1 MPHVFVKPS
10 LVVQTAVEILQRQR
24 VLQALVTT
32 DGLGDFGGSN
42 NDTINIRVPAIA
54 GAHTRTLR
62 ASDRTLQTDDLVEY
76 SIPVQLTEHVYSAIK
91 LTDEQRT
98 LDINDFARQVV
109 MPQVSAMAYKLED
122 LVADLVDSPS
132 YDEVLA
138 IDPYDTFPG
147 FIDARKKLNDAN
159 VPDQNRILVVGS
171 AVEASIL
178 KDDQFRKHQES
189 GDSNAL
195 RRAYLGDIAGMRVF
209 RSNAIASDTAYEWHP
224 TAFVY
229 VNRAPKASE
238 GVVASASYAADNVA
252 LRWLADWSYSEIGLR
267 SLVDVFT
274 GYKVIT
280 EANGDFVRGVKL
292 RLSITDIDIVGG
304 DFGVTA
310 AAGASHTKQ
319 LKVVDTNGQDVTADC
334 DFDSATPAKATVS
347 ASGLVTGVAAGTS
360 VITATYADPNGGAA
374 HTDTVTATAS

>member
-62 ASDRTLQTDDLVEY
+62 ASDRTLTTDDLVEY

-98 LDINDFARQVV
+98 LDIQDFARQVV

-122 LVADLVDSPS
+122 LIADLVDSPS

-147 FIDARKKLNDAN
+147 FIDARRKLNDAN
-159 VPDQNRILVVGS
+159 VPDQNRVLVVGS
-171 AVEASIL
+171 AVEANIL
-178 KDDQFRKHQES
+178 KDDQFRQFQQS
-189 GDSNAL
+189 GDANAL

-209 RSNAIASDTAYEWHP
+209 RSNAIPADTAYEWHP

-229 VNRAPKASE
+229 VNRAPKMSE

-292 RLSITDIDIVGG
+292 RLSITGINAGA
-304 DFGVTA
+304 DFEVTA
-310 AAGASHTKQ
+310 AAGANHTKQ
-319 LKVVDTNGQDVTADC
+319 LKVVDSNGQDVTADC
-334 DFDSATPAKATVS
+334 TFASATPAKATVS
-347 ASGLVTGVAAGTS
+347 TGGLVTGVAAGTS
-360 VITATYADPNGGAA
+360 VITATYPDPNGGADR
-374 HTDTVTATAS
+374 TDTVTATAS

>member
-62 ASDRTLQTDDLVEY
+62 ASDRTLTTDDLVEY

-98 LDINDFARQVV
+98 LDISDFSRQVLL
-109 MPQVSAMAYKLED
+109 PQVSAVAYKLED
-122 LVADLVDSPS
+122 LVADLVDSPA

-138 IDPYDTFPG
+138 VDPSDTFPA
-147 FIDARKKLNDAN
+147 FIDARRKLNDAN
-159 VPDQNRILVVGS
+159 VPDANRVLVVGS
-171 AVEASIL
+171 SIEAAIL
-178 KDDQFRKHQES
+178 KDDQFRQFNQS

-229 VNRAPKASE
+229 VNRAPKMSE

-252 LRWLADWSYSEIGLR
+252 LRWLADWSYAEIGLR

-280 EANGDFVRGVKL
+280 ESDGSFVRGVKM
-292 RLSITDIDIVGG
+292 RLSITGIDAGA
-304 DFGVTA
+304 DFTVTA
-310 AAGASHTKQ
+310 ASGANHTKQ
-319 LKVVDTNGQDVTADC
+319 IKVKDSNGQDVTASST
-334 DFDSATPAKATVS
+334 FVSATPAKATVS

-360 VITATYADPNGGAA
+360 VVTATYPDPNGGADK
-374 HTDTVTATAS
+374 TDTVTVTVS

>member
-62 ASDRTLQTDDLVEY
+62 ASDRTLTTDDLVEY

-98 LDINDFARQVV
+98 LDIQDFARQVV

-122 LVADLVDSPS
+122 LIADLVDSPS
-132 YDEVLA
+132 YDEVLE

-147 FIDARKKLNDAN
+147 FIDARRKLNDAN
-159 VPDQNRILVVGS
+159 VPDQNRVLVVGS
-171 AVEASIL
+171 AVEANIL
-178 KDDQFRKHQES
+178 KDDQFRQFQQS
-189 GDSNAL
+189 GDANAL

-209 RSNAIASDTAYEWHP
+209 RSNAIPADTAYEWHP

-229 VNRAPKASE
+229 VNRAPKMSE

-292 RLSITDIDIVGG
+292 RLSVTGINAGA
-304 DFGVTA
+304 DFEVTA
-310 AAGASHTKQ
+310 AAGANHTKQ
-319 LKVVDTNGQDVTADC
+319 LKVVDSNGQDVTADC
-334 DFDSATPAKATVS
+334 TFASATPAKATVS
-347 ASGLVTGVAAGTS
+347 TGGLVTGVAAGTS
-360 VITATYADPNGGAA
+360 VITATYPDPNGGADR
-374 HTDTVTATAS
+374 TDTVTATAS

>member
-62 ASDRTLQTDDLVEY
+62 ASDRTLTTDDLVEY

-98 LDINDFARQVV
+98 LDIQDFARQVV

-122 LVADLVDSPS
+122 LIADLVDSPS

-138 IDPYDTFPG
+138 IDPSDTFPG
-147 FIDARKKLNDAN
+147 FIDARRKLNDAN
-159 VPDQNRILVVGS
+159 VPDQNRVLVVGS
-171 AVEASIL
+171 AVEANIL
-178 KDDQFRKHQES
+178 KDDQFRQFQQS
-189 GDSNAL
+189 GDANAL

-209 RSNAIASDTAYEWHP
+209 RSNAIPADTAYEWHP

-229 VNRAPKASE
+229 VNRAPKMSE

-292 RLSITDIDIVGG
+292 RLSITGINAGA
-304 DFGVTA
+304 DFEVTA
-310 AAGASHTKQ
+310 AAGANHTKQ
-319 LKVVDTNGQDVTADC
+319 LKVVDSNGQDVTADC
-334 DFDSATPAKATVS
+334 TFASATPAKATVS
-347 ASGLVTGVAAGTS
+347 TGGLVTGVAAGTS
-360 VITATYADPNGGAA
+360 VITATYPDPNGGADR
-374 HTDTVTATAS
+374 TDTVTATAS

>member
-62 ASDRTLQTDDLVEY
+62 ASDRTLTTDDLVEY

-98 LDINDFARQVV
+98 LDIQDFARQVV

-122 LVADLVDSPS
+122 LIADLVDSPS

-147 FIDARKKLNDAN
+147 FIDARRKLNDAN
-159 VPDQNRILVVGS
+159 VPDQNRVLVVGS
-171 AVEASIL
+171 AVEADIL
-178 KDDQFRKHQES
+178 KDDQFRQFQQS
-189 GDSNAL
+189 GDANAL

-209 RSNAIASDTAYEWHP
+209 RSNAIPADTAYEWHP

-229 VNRAPKASE
+229 VNRAPKMSE

-292 RLSITDIDIVGG
+292 RLSITGINAGA
-304 DFGVTA
+304 DFEVTA
-310 AAGASHTKQ
+310 AAGANHTKQ

-334 DFDSATPAKATVS
+334 TFASATPAKATVS
-347 ASGLVTGVAAGTS
+347 TGGLVTGVAAGTS
-360 VITATYADPNGGAA
+360 VITATYPDPNGGADR
-374 HTDTVTATAS
+374 TDTVTATAS

>member
-54 GAHTRTLR
+54 GARTRTLR
-62 ASDRTLQTDDLVEY
+62 APDRTLTTDDLVEY

-98 LDINDFARQVV
+98 LDIQDFARQVV

-122 LVADLVDSPS
+122 LIADLVDSPS

-147 FIDARKKLNDAN
+147 FIDARRKLNDAN
-159 VPDQNRILVVGS
+159 VPDQNRVLVVGS
-171 AVEASIL
+171 AVEANIL
-178 KDDQFRKHQES
+178 KDDQFRQFQQS
-189 GDSNAL
+189 GDANAL

-209 RSNAIASDTAYEWHP
+209 RSNAIPADTAYEWHP

-229 VNRAPKASE
+229 VNRAPKMSE

-252 LRWLADWSYSEIGLR
+252 LRWLADWSYNEIGLR

-292 RLSITDIDIVGG
+292 RLSITGINAGA
-304 DFGVTA
+304 DFEVTA
-310 AAGASHTKQ
+310 AAGANHTKQ

-334 DFDSATPAKATVS
+334 TFASATPAKATVS
-347 ASGLVTGVAAGTS
+347 TGGLVTGVAAGTS
-360 VITATYADPNGGAA
+360 VITATYPDPNGGADR
-374 HTDTVTATAS
+374 TDTVTATAS

>member
-54 GAHTRTLR
+54 GARTRTLR
-62 ASDRTLQTDDLVEY
+62 APDRTLTTDDLVEY

-98 LDINDFARQVV
+98 LDIQDFARQVV

-122 LVADLVDSPS
+122 LIADLVDSPS

-147 FIDARKKLNDAN
+147 FIDARRKLNDAN
-159 VPDQNRILVVGS
+159 VPDQNRVLVVGS
-171 AVEASIL
+171 AVEANIL
-178 KDDQFRKHQES
+178 KDDQFRQFQQS
-189 GDSNAL
+189 GDANAL

-209 RSNAIASDTAYEWHP
+209 RSNAIPADTAYEWHP

-229 VNRAPKASE
+229 VNRAPKMSE

-252 LRWLADWSYSEIGLR
+252 LRWLADWSYNEIGLR

-292 RLSITDIDIVGG
+292 RLSITGINAGA
-304 DFGVTA
+304 DFEVTA
-310 AAGASHTKQ
+310 AAGANHTKQ
-319 LKVVDTNGQDVTADC
+319 LKVVDSNGQDVTADC
-334 DFDSATPAKATVS
+334 TFASATPAKATVS
-347 ASGLVTGVAAGTS
+347 TGGLVTGVAAGTS
-360 VITATYADPNGGAA
+360 VITATYPDPNGGADR
-374 HTDTVTATAS
+374 TDTVTATAS

>member
-1 MPHVFVKPS
+1 MPHAFVKPS

-32 DGLGDFGGSN
+32 DGLGDFGGSA

-62 ASDRTLQTDDLVEY
+62 ASDRTLSTDDLVEY
-76 SIPVQLTEHVYSAIK
+76 NIPVQLTEHVYSAIK

-98 LDINDFARQVV
+98 LDIQDFARQVLK
-109 MPQVSAMAYKLED
+109 PQVSAVAYKLED
-122 LVADLVDSPS
+122 LVADLIDSAD

-138 IDPYDTFPG
+138 INPSDTFPA
-147 FIDARKKLNDAN
+147 FVDARRKLNDNN
-159 VPDQNRILVVGS
+159 VPDSDRILVVGS
-171 AVEASIL
+171 AVEAQIL
-178 KDDQFRKHQES
+178 KDDQFRQFQQS
-189 GDSNAL
+189 GDANAL
-195 RRAYLGDIAGMRVF
+195 RRAYLGEIAGMRVF
-209 RSNAIASDTAYEWHP
+209 RSNAIASDTAFEWHP

-229 VNRAPKASE
+229 VNRAPKQSE
-238 GVVASASYAADNVA
+238 GIVASASYAADNVA
-252 LRWLADWSYSEIGLR
+252 LRWLADWSYTDIGLR

-280 EANGDFVRGVKL
+280 EADDSFQRGVKM
-292 RLSITDIDIVGG
+292 RLSITGINVGA
-304 DFGVTA
+304 DFEITA

-319 LKVVDTNGQDVTADC
+319 LKVVDSNGQDVTAAST
-334 DFDSATPAKATVS
+334 FASATPAKATVS

-360 VITATYADPNGGAA
+360 VITATYPDPNGGADR
-374 HTDTVTATAS
+374 TDTVTATVV

>member
-62 ASDRTLQTDDLVEY
+62 ASDRTLTTDDLVEY

-98 LDINDFARQVV
+98 LDIQDFARQVV

-122 LVADLVDSPS
+122 LIANLVDSPS

-147 FIDARKKLNDAN
+147 FIDARRKLNDAN
-159 VPDQNRILVVGS
+159 VPDQNRVLVVGS
-171 AVEASIL
+171 AVEANIL
-178 KDDQFRKHQES
+178 KDDQFRQFQQS
-189 GDSNAL
+189 GDANAL

-209 RSNAIASDTAYEWHP
+209 RSNAIPADTAYEWHP

-229 VNRAPKASE
+229 VNRAPKMSE

-292 RLSITDIDIVGG
+292 RLSVTGINAGA
-304 DFGVTA
+304 DFEVTA
-310 AAGASHTKQ
+310 AAGANHTKQ
-319 LKVVDTNGQDVTADC
+319 LKVVDSNGQDVTADC
-334 DFDSATPAKATVS
+334 TFASATPAKATVS
-347 ASGLVTGVAAGTS
+347 TGGLVTGVAAGTS
-360 VITATYADPNGGAA
+360 VITATYPDPNGGADR
-374 HTDTVTATAS
+374 TDTVTATAS

>member
-62 ASDRTLQTDDLVEY
+62 ASDRTLTTDDLVEY

-98 LDINDFARQVV
+98 LDIQDFARQVV

-122 LVADLVDSPS
+122 LIADLVDSPS

-147 FIDARKKLNDAN
+147 FIDARRKLNDAN
-159 VPDQNRILVVGS
+159 VPDQNRVLVVGS
-171 AVEASIL
+171 AVEADIL
-178 KDDQFRKHQES
+178 KDDQFRQFQHS
-189 GDSNAL
+189 GDANAL

-209 RSNAIASDTAYEWHP
+209 RSNAIPADTAYEWHP

-229 VNRAPKASE
+229 VNRAPKMSE

-292 RLSITDIDIVGG
+292 RLSITGINAGA
-304 DFGVTA
+304 DFEVTA
-310 AAGASHTKQ
+310 AAGANHTKQ
-319 LKVVDTNGQDVTADC
+319 LKVVDSNGQDVTADC
-334 DFDSATPAKATVS
+334 TFASATPAKATVS
-347 ASGLVTGVAAGTS
+347 TGGLVTGVAAGTS
-360 VITATYADPNGGAA
+360 VITATYPDPNGGADR
-374 HTDTVTATAS
+374 TDTVTATAS

>member
-32 DGLGDFGGSN
+32 DGLGDFGGSS
-42 NDTINIRVPAIA
+42 NDTINIKVPAIA

-62 ASDRTLQTDDLVEY
+62 SADRSLTTDDLVEY
-76 SIPVQLTEHVYSAIK
+76 NIPVQLTDHVYSAIK

-98 LDINDFARQVV
+98 LDITDFVRQVG
-109 MPQVSAMAYKLED
+109 MPQVQAMAYTLED
-122 LVADLVDSPS
+122 KIADLVDSPN

-138 IDPYDTFPG
+138 INPSDTFPA
-147 FIDARKKLNDAN
+147 FIDARRKLNDAN
-159 VPDQNRILVVGS
+159 VPDMDRVLVVGS
-171 AVEASIL
+171 AVEAQIL
-178 KDDQFRKHQES
+178 KDDQFRKYDQS
-189 GDSNAL
+189 GDNSAL
-195 RRAYLGDIAGMRVF
+195 RRAFLGEIAGMRVF

-224 TAFVY
+224 TGFVY
-229 VNRAPKASE
+229 VSRAPRASE

-280 EANGDFVRGVKL
+280 EANGDFVRGVKM
-292 RLSITDIDIVGG
+292 RLSITGISVGD
-304 DFGVTA
+304 DFEVTA
-310 AAGASHTKQ
+310 AAGAGHTRQ
-319 LKVVDTNGQDVTADC
+319 LRVVDSNGQDVTAAST
-334 DFDSATPAKATVS
+334 FVSATPAKATVS
-347 ASGLVTGVAAGTS
+347 DGGLVTGVAAGTS
-360 VITATYADPNGGAA
+360 VVTATYPDPNGGADR
-374 HTDTVTATAS
+374 TDSVTATVV